1 MDEACFIDLVLS
13 NAINREILSRLPAL
27 GLAEAWLVSGALF
40 QTVWN
45 RLTDRPVDHG
55 IKDYDIFYFDLD
67 TSYEAEDDAIA
78 RAKTIFRDLKCAVE
92 VRNQARVH
100 LWYGEKFGVRY
111 PPLGRATEGIDRFLM
126 RQAQVGI
133 RPRDALYEVYAPRGF
148 ADIERLIVRPN
159 LTQNF
164 RTDLYHEKAAR
175 WKSLWPELTI
185 LEPPS

>member
-1 MDEACFIDLVLS
+1 M
-13 NAINREILSRLPAL
+13 
-27 GLAEAWLVSGALF
+27 
-40 QTVWN
+40 
-45 RLTDRPVDHG
+45 
-55 IKDYDIFYFDLD
+55 
-67 TSYEAEDDAIA
+67 
-78 RAKTIFRDLKCAVE
+78 
-92 VRNQARVH
+92 
-100 LWYGEKFGVRY
+100 RY

-126 RQAQVGI
+126 QHAQVGI

-185 LEPPS
+185 LEPPSAVVSQFE